1 MVIAG
6 ARRAASKFRPVRAFS
21 PLGLRIRDEG
31 VPSSRIP
38 SPDPPD
44 PRVRRPLREDFP
56 GVCLIGKLPDS
67 GSPAKIPGF

>member
-38 SPDPPD
+38 SPEP
-44 PRVRRPLREDFP
+44 
-56 GVCLIGKLPDS
+56 S
-67 GSPAKIPGF
+67 GSPGPGGPSGKASREFA